1 MPRNVLIVA
10 EHKDG
15 DLRKVTFE
23 MLGEGTRIAEKLG
36 GVVDAALLGSGVGG
50 AVRPAHCGVAD
61 ALAHYGAVRV
71 YLADAP
77 SLGKY
82 SGERYTTVLASLI
95 EKVEPA
101 VVLLGATTQG
111 KDLAPQVA
119 ARLGLGLA
127 SDCTAFEVTAD
138 GRLIITRPIYGGR
151 AIATVMEKTTP
162 QMATVRPNV
171 MAPLEPDT
179 SRTAPVEKL
188 AVETGDIRA
197 KVIDLIQESDR
208 QQVGLAEAD
217 IIVSGGRGL
226 KGPEN
231 FCLLEELAEI
241 LGAAVGAS
249 RAAVDAGWIDHS
261 HQVGQTGRTV
271 TPDLYIACG
280 ISGAVQHLAGMKTA
294 RYIAAINKDPDAPIF
309 RVADYGIVGDLFE
322 VVPILTEEFKKV
334 LQQKQ
339 RSN

>member
-1 MPRNVLIVA
+1 MSGSVLVVA
-10 EHKDG
+10 EHRDG
-15 DLRKVTFE
+15 DLKKVTFE
-23 MLGEGTRIAEKLG
+23 MLGEGARIATKMELG
-36 GVVDAALLGSGVGG
+36 GVVEAALLGSGVSGMT
-50 AVRPAHCGVAD
+50 D
-61 ALAHYGAVRV
+61 ILAHYGAARV
-71 YLADAP
+71 YLADDS
-77 SLGKY
+77 SLEKY
-82 SGERYTTVLASLI
+82 SGEGYTTTLARLI

-111 KDLAPQVA
+111 KDLAPRVA

-162 QMATVRPNV
+162 QIATVRPNV
-171 MAPLEPDT
+171 MMPLQPDI
-179 SRTAPVEKL
+179 SRTALVEKL
-188 AVETGDIRA
+188 TVRTGDIRA
-197 KVIDLIQESDR
+197 KVIDLIQESGR

-231 FCLLEELAEI
+231 FCLLEGLADV

-249 RAAVDAGWIDHS
+249 RAAVDAGWIEHG
-261 HQVGQTGRTV
+261 HQVGQTGKTV
-271 TPDLYIACG
+271 TPNLYIACG

-294 RYIAAINKDPDAPIF
+294 KCIVAINKDPEAPIF

-322 VVPILTEEFKKV
+322 VVPILIEEFKSDPKG
-334 LQQKQ
+334 LG
-339 RSN
+339 NP

>member
-1 MPRNVLIVA
+1 MPGNVLVVT
-10 EHKDG
+10 EHRDSALK
-15 DLRKVTFE
+15 KVTFE
-23 MLGEGTRIAEKLG
+23 MLGEGTRIAAKMELG
-36 GVVDAALLGSGVGG
+36 DVVEAALLGSGVGG
-50 AVRPAHCGVAD
+50 LAD
-61 ALAHYGAVRV
+61 ALAHYGATRV
-71 YLADAP
+71 YLADDP
-77 SLGKY
+77 SLGRY
-82 SGERYTTVLASLI
+82 SSEGYTTVLAQLI
-95 EKVEPA
+95 QKTEPA
-101 VVLLGATTQG
+101 VVLLGATPQG
-111 KDLAPQVA
+111 QDLAARVA

-127 SDCTAFEVTAD
+127 SDCTAFEVATD

-151 AIATVMEKTTP
+151 AIATVIEKTTP

-171 MAPLEPDT
+171 MMPLEPHT

-188 AVETGDIRA
+188 AVEIGDIRA
-197 KVIDLIQESDR
+197 RVIDLIQESGR
-208 QQVGLAEAD
+208 QQVGLAEAE

-231 FCLLEELAEI
+231 FCLLEQLADV

-271 TPDLYIACG
+271 TPNLYIACG

-294 RYIAAINKDPDAPIF
+294 KYIVAINKDPEAPIF

-322 VVPILTEEFKKV
+322 VVPVLTEEFKKA
-334 LQQKQ
+334 LQPNKQ
-339 RSN
+339 EKVD